1 MTKKLESILG
11 LPPMEVPEEIE
22 APAPVTKTRN
32 ELIEEATEIEA
43 DMNNS
48 DKIDTALATV
58 TDLHE
63 HDLDMDE
70 ISKRAIRSYEDLI
83 DLGLNVPDVH
93 AGKVYEVAANMLKT
107 AMDARNSKVDR
118 KLKMIDLQLK
128 KLKID
133 KDAGKKDEKESKSSV
148 EFDRNDLIQ
157 QLLDQ
162 RNANNGKDND
172 K

>member
-11 LPPMEVPEEIE
+11 LPPMDLPEEE
-22 APAPVTKTRN
+22 DLTPVPQKTRN
-32 ELIEEATEIEA
+32 ELLAEANDIAE
-43 DMNNS
+43 DMSTS
-48 DKIDTALATV
+48 DKIDSALATV
-58 TDLHE
+58 TDLHA
-63 HDLDMDE
+63 HDVDMDD

-93 AGKVYEVAANMLKT
+93 AGKVYEVAATMLKT

-133 KDAGKKDEKESKSSV
+133 KDSGKKEAEASASSV